1 METKYI
7 KSTFPEIQL
16 FMDHERWGECI
27 FALEI
32 DGHPVEDST
41 FFIPE
46 DLYNEVM
53 NDNNR
58 YDKV

>member
-7 KSTFPEIQL
+7 MCTFPETQL
-16 FMDHERWGECI
+16 FMDHPRWGECI

-32 DGHPVEDST
+32 TGHPCPDST

-46 DLYNEVM
+46 DIYNEVIDV
-53 NDNNR
+53 DNYR
-58 YDKV
+58 IS